1 MLKYT
6 NNWGGLNKADDEFFT
21 EMHDNYVPLSGKADT
36 LGGEII
42 RAISRIVYKFYNDGD
57 TTTHYYSCIYNDSYG
72 AEKFLLKNVPKYEL
86 TRGITDDEEYE
97 MKIAKNLKS
106 VVDYLR
112 NTPELFEIKNVIN
125 YQDLSPREDNDIFDD
140 EYVDDDYEED

>member
-21 EMHDNYVPLSGKADT
+21 EMYDKYVPGRGKADT
-36 LGGEII
+36 IGGEIL

-57 TTTHYYSCIYNDSYG
+57 TTTHYYSCVYNDSYG
-72 AEKFLLKNVPKYEL
+72 AEKFLYKYVPKYEIS
-86 TRGITDDEEYE
+86 RGITDDEEYE
-97 MKIAKNLKS
+97 MKIAKNLKF

-112 NTPELFEIKNVIN
+112 NTPELFEVKNVIN